1 MRERARGWALLLA
14 VLMLGC
20 DAQTDANYLGDP
32 LVTLQGRVESSGPLP
47 PLEAAMLWQ
56 RGPPPT
62 QNDQELATRAPVQS
76 GFPATFTLRL
86 YRPPPTE
93 AIRTLAPGEVS
104 WARANAAAVP
114 YGVAATQVGG
124 LSPATNPSYVVD
136 AAHWV
141 MHVEQAV
148 PPNSL
153 TEWWLGGALS
163 AGYHLMRVSIL
174 TACLTPTEMDACV
187 ADLRARGIVDDGTKN
202 PGTARGY
209 CSAPYRLQPTT
220 VDEEI
225 VLRLG
230 QGIPSAA
237 SCP

>member
-1 MRERARGWALLLA
+1 MPGARRWALLLA
-14 VLMLGC
+14 GLVLGC
-20 DAQTDANYLGDP
+20 DAQTDAHYVGEP
-32 LVTLQGRVESSGPLP
+32 LVTLQGRVESSGEMP

-56 RGPPPT
+56 LAPPPDQT
-62 QNDQELATRAPVQS
+62 DQELATRAPVQS

-86 YRPPPTE
+86 YRPPPAA
-93 AIRTLAPGEVS
+93 AIRMLAPGEVA

-114 YGVAATQVGG
+114 YGVAAAQVGG
-124 LSPATNPSYVVD
+124 LGPGNPSYAVD

-141 MHVEQAV
+141 MHLEQDV
-148 PPNSL
+148 PSNSL

-163 AGYHLMRVSIL
+163 KGYHLMRVTTL
-174 TACLTPTEMDACV
+174 NTCLSSAEMEACV
-187 ADLRARGIVDDGTKN
+187 AELVSRGVLDDGTKN

-209 CSAPYRLQPTT
+209 CAAPYRLQPTT
-220 VDEEI
+220 IDEPI

-230 QGIPSAA
+230 LGAPLGA

>member
-1 MRERARGWALLLA
+1 MRERAPGWALLLA

-174 TACLTPTEMDACV
+174 TTCLTPAEMDACV
-187 ADLRARGIVDDGTKN
+187 TDLRARGIVDDGTKN

>member
-1 MRERARGWALLLA
+1 MRERAPGWALLLA

-62 QNDQELATRAPVQS
+62 ENDQELATRAPVQS

-93 AIRTLAPGEVS
+93 AIRMLAPGEVS
-104 WARANAAAVP
+104 WARAHAAAVP

-148 PPNSL
+148 PPSSL

-163 AGYHLMRVSIL
+163 AGYHLMRVTIL
-174 TACLTPTEMDACV
+174 TACLTPAEMDACV
-187 ADLRARGIVDDGTKN
+187 ADLMARGVVDDGTKN

-230 QGIPSAA
+230 QGTPSAA